1 MRSGAAPLA
10 QSIFGG
16 ERVNGNNI
24 KTRTVLAAIAATLLC
39 AEAYAADNGTGK
51 IIVYYSASKF
61 QYQPVINTYLVKP
74 EGQQGVALHGNRY
87 CEFVVPPGTHTL
99 IIKHPIAQQ
108 DTIEVPV
115 KSGETVYVECHVI
128 PLGGW
133 TFEVSEDQAHAKLR
147 VSQLKPQIQ

>member
-1 MRSGAAPLA
+1 M
-10 QSIFGG
+10 
-16 ERVNGNNI
+16 
-24 KTRTVLAAIAATLLC
+24 
-39 AEAYAADNGTGK
+39 AYAADNGTGK

-108 DTIEVPV
+108 DSIEVPV
-115 KSGETVYVECHVI
+115 KSGETVYVECHFVN
-128 PLGGW
+128 LVVAGYW
-133 TFEVSEDQAHAKLR
+133 SFEVSEDQAHAKLR